1 MYHQTKFLFISRT
14 STTFAIGSATTR
26 SGYVSRLRRAFLLR
40 VHPDRF
46 RAQSA
51 DVRKDQATLVQ
62 ALSDR
67 MAESDFLTFTASS
80 R

>member
-1 MYHQTKFLFISRT
+1 MYHQTRILFISGT
-14 STTFAIGSATTR
+14 TTTFAIGSAATR

-46 RAQSA
+46 RAQPAS
-51 DVRKDQATLVQ
+51 VRKDQATLVQ

-67 MAESDFLTFTASS
+67 MAESDFLALTAST